1 MSKIIYYIGAGASYG
16 NKNKRELLDEGTEDE
31 RLLVHE
37 GLPVVNEIAKSL
49 VAFQE
54 SVRNVDIIA
63 SKFYT
68 FMDKY
73 KTIGTDVNCIRS
85 RLLEDIKELHKAA
98 KEHSTIDTYA
108 KKLYLTKQVR
118 QLEKLKN
125 VLATFFIWIQ
135 LESKTDQRYDTFLA
149 NILQMDNLSLPLNI
163 SVISWNYDS
172 QFELAYKN
180 YSNNNLP
187 IYDKLGENSMQNN
200 QNSGV
205 IFKLNGSANFGDF
218 NMVDYILNHRERDVH
233 PLVQLIEYYGH
244 LEADTTELGFDFH
257 SHLSFAWESTKRQ
270 KEMITTINQITSD
283 TEAVVVI
290 GYSFPY
296 FNREIDRAIFSKV
309 PTLKTIYIQDPNPE
323 SVEPSLRAVLDEN
336 RNVKIEYQK
345 DCTQFYLPR
354 EL

>member
-16 NKNKRELLDEGTEDE
+16 NKNKRELLDEGTENE

-54 SVRNVDIIA
+54 AVRNVDIIA
-63 SKFYT
+63 SKNYA

-73 KTIGTDVNCIRS
+73 KTIGTDINCIRS
-85 RLLEDIKELHKAA
+85 QLLEDIKELHKAA

-108 KKLYLTKQVR
+108 KKLYLTKQVS

-149 NILQMDNLSLPLNI
+149 NILQMNNLSLPLNI

-200 QNSGV
+200 QNSGG

-218 NMVDYILNHRERDVH
+218 NMVDYILNHREKDVH
-233 PLVQLIEYYGH
+233 PLIQLIEYYGH
-244 LEADTTELGFDFH
+244 LEADTKELGFDFH
-257 SHLSFAWESTKRQ
+257 SHLSFAWESTVRQ

-283 TEAVVVI
+283 TDAVVVI

-296 FNREIDRAIFSKV
+296 FNREIDRAIFSKI
-309 PTLKTIYIQDPNPE
+309 PSLKTIYIQDPNPE

-336 RNVKIEYQK
+336 TNVKIEYQK

>member
-16 NKNKRELLDEGTEDE
+16 NKNKRELLDEGTENE

-37 GLPVVNEIAKSL
+37 GLPVVNELAKSL

-54 SVRNVDIIA
+54 AVRNVDIIA
-63 SKFYT
+63 SKNYA

-73 KTIGTDVNCIRS
+73 KTIGTDINCIRS
-85 RLLEDIKELHKAA
+85 QLLEDIKELHKAA

-108 KKLYLTKQVR
+108 KKLYLTKQVS

-149 NILQMDNLSLPLNI
+149 NILQMNNLSLPLNI

-218 NMVDYILNHRERDVH
+218 NMVDYILNHREKDVH
-233 PLVQLIEYYGH
+233 PLIQLIEYYGH
-244 LEADTTELGFDFH
+244 LEADTKELGFDFH
-257 SHLSFAWESTKRQ
+257 SHLSFAWESTVRQ

-283 TEAVVVI
+283 TDAVVVI

-296 FNREIDRAIFSKV
+296 FNREIDRAIFSKI
-309 PTLKTIYIQDPNPE
+309 PSLKTIYIQDPNPE

-336 RNVKIEYQK
+336 TNVKIEYQK

>member
-16 NKNKRELLDEGTEDE
+16 NKNKRELLDEGTENE

-54 SVRNVDIIA
+54 AVRNVDIIA
-63 SKFYT
+63 SKNYA

-73 KTIGTDVNCIRS
+73 KTIGTDINCIRS
-85 RLLEDIKELHKAA
+85 QLLEDIKELHKAA

-108 KKLYLTKQVR
+108 KKLYLTKQVS

-149 NILQMDNLSLPLNI
+149 NILQINNLSLPLNI

-218 NMVDYILNHRERDVH
+218 NMVDYILNHREKDVH
-233 PLVQLIEYYGH
+233 PLIQLIEYYGH
-244 LEADTTELGFDFH
+244 LEADTKELGFDFH
-257 SHLSFAWESTKRQ
+257 SHLSFAWESTVRQ

-283 TEAVVVI
+283 TDAVVVI

-296 FNREIDRAIFSKV
+296 FNREIDRAIFSKI
-309 PTLKTIYIQDPNPE
+309 PSLKTIYIQDPNPE

-336 RNVKIEYQK
+336 TNVKIEYQK